1 MIASNHLNPKIC
13 LTDFESGVIQ
23 TVIEELTGIQ
33 VKGCFFHL
41 KQAIH
46 RWVANHSYKILYFN
60 NNNFRIWVNKLGSLA
75 LIPLDRLDEG
85 WNHIKTQ
92 KIEHVNLNP
101 IIKYFEDTWLKGI
114 DQFKPEIWNHFEFI
128 GPRSNGDMEGMNRQI
143 SMLL

>member
-1 MIASNHLNPKIC
+1 MI
-13 LTDFESGVIQ
+13 
-23 TVIEELTGIQ
+23 
-33 VKGCFFHL
+33 

-46 RWVANHSYKILYFN
+46 RWIANHSYKILYMN

-114 DQFKPEIWNHFEFI
+114 DQYKPEIWNHFEFI